1 MGERRPNAR
10 RRQVISRPPL
20 FRSFAAL
27 MRFEE
32 ERVAC
37 SMVREG
43 AGKEFKAAA
52 FGLSPLD
59 GLFGRASTSPRSIR
73 TAGGTERARHHA
85 WHVGG
90 GNSPLVMSRRSLL
103 QARFSL
109 SHYLLSLWYLGNK
122 NWVPSMKVKKLKIFW
137 SKMGS
142 MGCKWFSLN
151 APGTENPFS
160 HSILKLDES
169 HYSHYWPSGVIRIGL
184 PV

>member
-73 TAGGTERARHHA
+73 TAGARHHA

-122 NWVPSMKVKKLKIFW
+122 NWVPSMKVKKLNFFQGQNGLKGLQMVQFECPRY
-137 SKMGS
+137 SKPLVSFNFEVG
-142 MGCKWFSLN
+142 
-151 APGTENPFS
+151 
-160 HSILKLDES
+160 
-169 HYSHYWPSGVIRIGL
+169 
-184 PV
+184 